1 MEPLEDIFDLLVDYD
16 ECLLIGIYSY
26 KVCYIS
32 FNDETFEYQ
41 LLKSEKNTSETYGIF
56 LN

>member
-1 MEPLEDIFDLLVDYD
+1 MEPIEDIIDLLVDYD
-16 ECLLIGIYSY
+16 EYLLKGIYSY
-26 KVCYIS
+26 RVCYIS
-32 FNDETFEYQ
+32 FNNETYEYQ